1 MLSISLVNPQVEPS
15 VVEEFFDAQRAC
27 YEEYAAGAAVSEVAQ
42 DELMDGRVVYVVA
55 RNERAEMVGGLRL
68 HLSFPGNRLPVRW
81 RSQPSVSPMRK

>member
-68 HLSFPGNRLPVRW
+68 LLAAGC
-81 RSQPSVSPMRK
+81 RSKRRCRSCRTSREC